1 MKLLK
6 NHSTIAFSYSC
17 KKTILSFWIAIS
29 CSIYGQDN
37 SKKNIAVAE
46 YERWGKLENRAIS
59 QKGNW
64 ISFDMQYS
72 NGSDTL
78 FVKHTQ
84 KNIGFSF
91 PLGTQGKFGGEIAF
105 GAFQGDKVIVT
116 NLENSENITI
126 LNCTAFEFANSG
138 KIIVSYSNDG
148 ELMVRTIK
156 NKDIIQLPNVTEY
169 QLDQPNDIL
178 FYLTSHEGKSSFG
191 TIELRTNQKTE
202 YHTTQNKLSG
212 LTLAEYGKGV
222 FWVEE
227 GSRKA

>member
-6 NHSTIAFSYSC
+6 NHSNHTLGYSC
-17 KKTILSFWIAIS
+17 KKTLLSFWIVLS
-29 CSIYGQDN
+29 CSIYGQGN
-37 SKKNIAVAE
+37 SKKNIAAAE

-84 KNIGFSF
+84 KNTGFSF
-91 PLGTQGKFGGEIAF
+91 PLGTQGKFGGEITF

-116 NLENSENITI
+116 NLENSDNISI
-126 LNCTAFEFANSG
+126 SNCTAFEFANSG

-148 ELMVRTIK
+148 ELIMRTIK
-156 NKDIIQLPNVTEY
+156 NKEIIRVPNVEK
-169 QLDQPNDIL
+169 PVK
-178 FYLTSHEGKSSFG
+178 LTTSFQSKLTTSFG
-191 TIELRTNQKTE
+191 AN
-202 YHTTQNKLSG
+202 
-212 LTLAEYGKGV
+212 
-222 FWVEE
+222 
-227 GSRKA
+227 